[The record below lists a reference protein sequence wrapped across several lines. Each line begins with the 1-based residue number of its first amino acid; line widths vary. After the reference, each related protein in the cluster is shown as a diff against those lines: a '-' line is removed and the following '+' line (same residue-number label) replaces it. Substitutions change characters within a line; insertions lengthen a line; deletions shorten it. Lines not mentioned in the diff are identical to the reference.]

1 MNIAY
6 IRVSS
11 KDQNPGRQLEKIKAL
26 GIDERFVFIDKASGR
41 NFVRPEYIA
50 MKRMLRE
57 GDLLYIDSLD
67 RLGRNYDGVISEW
80 KEITR
85 KINADIIVLD
95 RENLFDSRKFKS
107 MGNIGKLMEDQ
118 FLSLLSYLADE
129 ERNKIRARQR
139 EGIDLA
145 LSEKRP
151 YGRPGLPISD
161 TFIAIYNRWKS
172 GEITA
177 IQAMKESGCKKT
189 TWYKLIKK
197 HETAKNREKPNDPE

>member
-57 GDLLYIDSLD
+57 GDILYIDSLD

-129 ERNKIRARQR
+129 ERNKIRSRQR
-139 EGIDLA
+139 EGIGQFCVFTRRHQSTPQCCMA
-145 LSEKRP
+145 YRP
-151 YGRPGLPISD
+151 LGANLQGEVPDWPPRPGADLPVHPAHPSP
-161 TFIAIYNRWKS
+161 R
-172 GEITA
+172 
-177 IQAMKESGCKKT
+177 
-189 TWYKLIKK
+189 
-197 HETAKNREKPNDPE
+197 

>member
-6 IRVSS
+6 IRVST
-11 KDQNPGRQLEKIKAL
+11 KDQNPGRQIEKVKAL
-26 GIDERFVFIDKASGR
+26 GIDERFIFIDKASGR

-50 MKRMLRE
+50 MKRILRE

-85 KINADIIVLD
+85 QINADIIVLD

-145 LSEKRP
+145 LAEQRP
-151 YGRPGLPISD
+151 YGRPGISVND
-161 TFIAIYNRWKS
+161 KFLDIYKRWKG

-177 IQAMKESGCKKT
+177 VQAMSEYGCGKT
-189 TWYKLIKK
+189 TWYKLVKK
-197 HETAKNREKPNDPE
+197 HETGLIG

>member
-26 GIDERFVFIDKASGR
+26 GIDERFVFVDKASGR

-85 KINADIIVLD
+85 QIGADIIVLD

-151 YGRPGLPISD
+151 
-161 TFIAIYNRWKS
+161 
-172 GEITA
+172 
-177 IQAMKESGCKKT
+177 
-189 TWYKLIKK
+189 
-197 HETAKNREKPNDPE
+197 

>member
-80 KEITR
+80 KDITR
-85 KINADIIVLD
+85 KINADIVVLD

-145 LSEKRP
+145 RAENRP

-161 TFIAIYNRWKS
+161 TFMAIYKRWKS

-177 IQAMKESGCKKT
+177 VQAMKEYDCKKT
-189 TWYKLIKK
+189 TWYKLVKK
-197 HETAKNREKPNDPE
+197 HEKPTLDKSQS